1 MSYCY
6 YLIFLCAYIF
16 LFLKQVVENKIHEFV
31 VANQSIKVNK
41 LKVQDE
47 IAFLIGLRPRG
58 HSQFTFTN
66 FHTFLTTH
74 LSSFTIFMLQTFTNF
89 PDF

>member
-47 IAFLIGLRPRG
+47 IAFLIGFKP
-58 HSQFTFTN
+58 S
-66 FHTFLTTH
+66 
-74 LSSFTIFMLQTFTNF
+74 
-89 PDF
+89 